1 MAVEHL
7 KCDQC
12 DQESEF
18 LISLV
23 SAQITTR
30 GYRNQTPEN
39 SGPGV
44 VWSWLLEQA
53 AGLFTVRAVRG
64 EVGDACPV
72 LGAQQVLC
80 TGGSALSLLESGQ
93 ANI

>member
-1 MAVEHL
+1 MGIETRLL
-7 KCDQC
+7 K
-12 DQESEF
+12 
-18 LISLV
+18 
-23 SAQITTR
+23 
-30 GYRNQTPEN
+30 N

-53 AGLFTVRAVRG
+53 ARLFTVRAVRG